1 MSGQKDP
8 KAPADVSGS
17 QEGTGTTRKPFL
29 LRLSPRLLG
38 ELRAWAAQDFRS
50 LNAQIEYLLAEA
62 VKRRRG
68 I

>member
-1 MSGQKDP
+1 MSGEKDP
-8 KAPADVSGS
+8 KGSADAAGEE
-17 QEGTGTTRKPFL
+17 EGAATSRKPFL

-62 VKRRRG
+62 LKRRRG
-68 I
+68 S